1 MGNGRRGPVWPLAHV
16 AAGIALALIGTPARA
31 ADDGAPGDHAGVAL
45 RVDAIGPGQLVDIDV
60 VQGRIRDTLPVAE
73 CSEACTNL
81 VAPGLYRIRL
91 READGR
97 TLDTTFARVE
107 DPIAL
112 HVVQRDPTLKGVG
125 LALAIG
131 GPALFFTGIVSLLA
145 AGLRGYGAACCESS
159 SDGAADALFLYGII
173 AVPLGLVL
181 TPTGLVM
188 RIKGDYHFRR
198 EGIDEPG
205 SGAASPLVHLG
216 VVPVPGG
223 ATAGFSFRF

>member
-1 MGNGRRGPVWPLAHV
+1 MGNGCHRPLWPLTQV
-16 AAGIALALIGTPARA
+16 AAGIALALIGPPARA
-31 ADDGAPGDHAGVAL
+31 ADDGPPGDHAGVVL

-73 CSEACTNL
+73 CSGACTNL
-81 VAPGLYRIRL
+81 VAPGLYRVRL

-97 TLDTTFARVE
+97 TLDTTFVPVQ

-112 HVVQRDPTLKGVG
+112 RVVQRDPTLKGVG
-125 LALAIG
+125 LGLAIA
-131 GPALFFTGIVSLLA
+131 GPALFFTGVISLLA
-145 AGLRGYGAACCESS
+145 AGLRGYAPACSGSS
-159 SDGAADALFLYGII
+159 CDATDAMFLYGAI

-198 EGIDEPG
+198 ESIDEPG

-216 VVPVPGG
+216 VVPVLGG
-223 ATAGFSFRF
+223 ATAGFSLRF

>member
-1 MGNGRRGPVWPLAHV
+1 MDNGRRRPAWPLAQV

-31 ADDGAPGDHAGVAL
+31 ADDGPPGDHAGVVL

-73 CSEACTNL
+73 CSEACTTL
-81 VAPGLYRIRL
+81 VAPGLYRVRL

-97 TLDTTFARVE
+97 TLDTTFVPVQ

-125 LALAIG
+125 FALAIA
-131 GPALFFTGIVSLLA
+131 GPALFFTGMVSLLA
-145 AGLRGYGAACCESS
+145 AGLRSYGPGCSVSNC
-159 SDGAADALFLYGII
+159 DVTDAMFLYGFI

-198 EGIDEPG
+198 ESIDEPG
-205 SGAASPLVHLG
+205 SGAALPLVHLG